1 MALDNTAL
9 NTLFREARARC
20 AFLDEAIPEAT
31 LRAVYNL
38 LKQGPTTV
46 NSSPARIVFV
56 TSEPGRAALRPA
68 LGPALDSDVAGA
80 TLQAPVTAIVAYDSA
95 FHEQLPRLLPDQ
107 PQAAARFVAQPEMA
121 QDTAQRGAAMQA
133 AYLIMAA
140 RGVGLGCW
148 LVGEFD
154 RARVDAAFL
163 SGTRWRSSLLVDI
176 GYVDRTKEFPRRPRL
191 DFEDVCRIV

>member
-1 MALDNTAL
+1 MALDNIAL

-20 AFLDEAIPEAT
+20 AFIDEEIPETT
-31 LRAVYNL
+31 LRAVYDL
-38 LKQGPTTV
+38 MKRGPTIV
-46 NSSPARIVFV
+46 NSCPARIVFV

-68 LGPALDSDVAGA
+68 LDADVVGA

-95 FHEQLPRLLPDQ
+95 FYEQLPRLLPDQ
-107 PQAAARFVAQPEMA
+107 PQAAARFAARPDLAE
-121 QDTAQRGAAMQA
+121 DTARRGAAMQA

-154 RARVDAAFL
+154 RAKVDAAFL

-176 GYVDRTKEFPRRPRL
+176 GYVDRSKEFPRRPRL
-191 DFEDVCRIV
+191 EFEEVCRIV

>member
-1 MALDNTAL
+1 MALDNSAL

-38 LKQGPTTV
+38 MKQGPTSV

-68 LGPALDSDVAGA
+68 LDSDVVEA
-80 TLQAPVTAIVAYDSA
+80 TLQAPVTAIVAYDAA
-95 FHEQLPRLLPDQ
+95 FYEQLPRLLPDQ
-107 PQAAARFVAQPEMA
+107 PQAAARFAAQPELA
-121 QDTAQRGAAMQA
+121 EGTAQRGAAMQA

-148 LVGEFD
+148 VIGEFD

-163 SGTRWRSSLLVDI
+163 TGTRWRSSLLVDI
-176 GYVDRTKEFPRRPRL
+176 GYVDRSKEFPRRPRL
-191 DFEDVCRIV
+191 EFEDVCRIV